1 MNTKPTSRQ
10 RRTMRLG
17 PILMGVAMVL
27 AACSSAGG
35 GSSSPSADPSGTPT
49 EAPTP
54 GPSPIDHATGAL
66 DVVFRFEQGGGF
78 VPMGFFATQAPQFTL
93 YGDGTVIFRDAR
105 VVVPDSGSI
114 GRQSPYL
121 IATLSE
127 AEVQTFLK
135 FALDE
140 SGLRTAGTSYSP
152 GNVADAPT
160 SIFTI
165 NAGGLSKVVS
175 VDALGFDNP
184 QSPDA
189 AILGTL
195 AVLGERI
202 RNVADAIDGEV
213 AWAPDRWRG
222 ILMPGPDNTGASMAW
237 PWTDLAPA
245 DFEQTTDVLDS
256 RFPLHT
262 LTPAHV
268 AALGLAGI
276 DGGFASLALSGPDG
290 QSYSLALRPILPD
303 ETH

>member
-10 RRTMRLG
+10 RRTMRLS
-17 PILMGVAMVL
+17 PILLGVAMVL

-35 GSSSPSADPSGTPT
+35 LDSSPSTDPSGTPT
-49 EAPTP
+49 QAPTP

-93 YGDGTVIFRDAR
+93 YGDRTVIFRDGRA
-105 VVVPDSGSI
+105 VPDSGSI

-121 IATLSE
+121 IVTLTE
-127 AEVQTFLK
+127 AEVQALLQ

-140 SGLRTAGTSYSP
+140 SGLRTAGSSYSP

-184 QSPDA
+184 QGPDV
-189 AILGTL
+189 AILRTL

-202 RNVADAIDGEV
+202 GNFADSVDGEV

-222 ILMPGPDNTGASMAW
+222 ILLPGPDSAGTSMAW

-245 DFEQTTDVLDS
+245 DFVQTTDLMGS
-256 RFPLHT
+256 QFPVHT

-276 DGGFASLALSGPDG
+276 DGGFANLALSGPGG
-290 QSYSLALRPILPD
+290 QSYSFALRPLLPD